1 MRIPQRRIASALF
14 SSAAVALLGFWYI
27 YLFVGIPERQS
38 APEHALS
45 LLAFSFAESGAPWHF
60 ARGVA
65 GASRHVAANVMGY
78 RNGNSEHCVGAAR
91 FMGGGSVFHVRHIP
105 SGQSTCWLTRC
116 SSRPPSAAAE
126 RQR

>member
-27 YLFVGIPERQS
+27 YLFVGSPERQS

-60 ARGVA
+60 ALLTVLPLMFAFLAAVA
-65 GASRHVAANVMGY
+65 WRAPPGMWRPTSWVTVMAIASTALVLLVLWEAAL
-78 RNGNSEHCVGAAR
+78 
-91 FMGGGSVFHVRHIP
+91 F
-105 SGQSTCWLTRC
+105 STFATYLAV
-116 SSRPPSAAAE
+116 SQHAG
-126 RQR
+126 